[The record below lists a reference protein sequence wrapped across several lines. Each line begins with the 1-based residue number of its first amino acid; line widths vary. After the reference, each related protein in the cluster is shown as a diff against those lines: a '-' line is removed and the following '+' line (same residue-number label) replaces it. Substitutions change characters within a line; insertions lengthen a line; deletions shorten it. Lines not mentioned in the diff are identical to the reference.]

1 MKIRIEADVLGQG
14 FLVDADRVPARSFL
28 GGLDDS
34 GSTISIF
41 PERSQEVGERCPKVN
56 PGNYTLDR
64 HHVFREI
71 SGICLD
77 RGFSAP

>member
-1 MKIRIEADVLGQG
+1 MDVLGQG

-28 GGLDDS
+28 GGWDDS
-34 GSTISIF
+34 ESTISIF
-41 PERSQEVGERCPKVN
+41 PERSQEGGVHCPKVN
-56 PGNYTLDR
+56 PGNYNLYR
-64 HHVFREI
+64 LHVFQEI